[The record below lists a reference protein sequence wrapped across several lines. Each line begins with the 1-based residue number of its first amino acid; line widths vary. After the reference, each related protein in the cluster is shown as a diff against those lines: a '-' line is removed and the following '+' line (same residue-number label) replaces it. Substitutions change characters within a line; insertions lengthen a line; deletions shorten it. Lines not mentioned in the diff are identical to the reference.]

1 MSSPVSAE
9 PDTPVVR
16 RRGWRAL
23 SRRVRTMIVGA
34 VIFIVLFVL
43 ALTMPVPY
51 VALTPGPTYNTL
63 GKDDSGDT
71 IIKITGVPV
80 QRSSGHLNMTTVDVS
95 TEAITAFD
103 ALEGWLRHDEVIVPR
118 ASIYPP
124 GQSEKQTN
132 QQNSQEFSQ
141 SQDSAIVA
149 ASCELGYPKS
159 FGVASV
165 VSTGAAY
172 GKLQPS
178 DLIKTLDGKAAASPD
193 ALTSGLAKIAPGT
206 TVPIG
211 IVREGKAMTVPVKLG
226 QPLQGRT
233 GGSLGITVSDSVCQ
247 APFHVDLGLGNQ
259 IGGPSAG
266 MMFALGIIDEVG
278 PNDLTHGRFVAG
290 TGTIDPSGQVG
301 PIGGIQ
307 LKMIAARDKGATI
320 FLAPASNCN
329 DVRGAIPSGLQV
341 IKVSTLHQA
350 VQVLQNSAAGKPVP
364 HC

>member
-1 MSSPVSAE
+1 
-9 PDTPVVR
+9 
-16 RRGWRAL
+16 
-23 SRRVRTMIVGA
+23 MIVGA
-34 VIFIVLFVL
+34 VLFVVLFTL

-63 GKDDSGDT
+63 GKDDNGNT

-80 QRSSGHLNMTTVDVS
+80 RQTSGHLNMTTVDVS
-95 TEAITAFD
+95 TQSITAFQ
-103 ALEGWLRHDEVIVPR
+103 ALQGWLEHDTVIVPR
-118 ASIYPP
+118 AAVYPP
-124 GQSEKQTN
+124 GQTEKQTD
-132 QQNSQEFSQ
+132 QQNKQEFSQ

-149 ASCELGYPKS
+149 AACQLGYPKR

-165 VSTGAAY
+165 VSSGASY

-178 DLIKTLDGKAAASPD
+178 DLITSVDGAAATTAD
-193 ALTSGLAKIAPGT
+193 ALTAILAGKSPGM
-206 TVPIG
+206 TVSVDV
-211 IVREGKAMTVPVKLG
+211 VREGKPVTVPVTLG
-226 QPLQGRT
+226 PPLSGRA
-233 GGSLGITVSDSVCQ
+233 GGSLGITVSESVCQ

-278 PNDLTHGRFVAG
+278 PTDLTRGRFIAG

-320 FLAPASNCN
+320 FLAPASNCS
-329 DVRGAIPSGLQV
+329 DVRGAIPPGLEV
-341 IKVSTLHQA
+341 IKVSTLAQA
-350 VQVLQNSAAGKPVP
+350 VQVLQDSAAGTSVP